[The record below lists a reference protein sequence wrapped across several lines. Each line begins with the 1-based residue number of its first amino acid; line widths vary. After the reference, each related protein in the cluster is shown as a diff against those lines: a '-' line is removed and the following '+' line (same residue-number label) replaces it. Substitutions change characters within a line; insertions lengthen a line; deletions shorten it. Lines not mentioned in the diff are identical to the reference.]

1 MCVVRLK
8 ILLVTQVK
16 KRIELAAVVSFRS
29 MRKETLTGPLAKIF
43 RGANHLFMDVHRRH
57 RDKVF
62 FALRPT

>member
-29 MRKETLTGPLAKIF
+29 MRKETLKGPLANIF
-43 RGANHLFMDVHRRH
+43 RGANH
-57 RDKVF
+57 
-62 FALRPT
+62 